1 MPAARIGTACT
12 ETMPAP
18 SAAGTNCGHR
28 RDSVRRSATETGWP
42 VA

>member
-12 ETMPAP
+12 EATPAS
-18 SAAGTNCGHR
+18 SAAGTNRGHR
-28 RDSVRRSATETGWP
+28 AVAARRSATETGWP